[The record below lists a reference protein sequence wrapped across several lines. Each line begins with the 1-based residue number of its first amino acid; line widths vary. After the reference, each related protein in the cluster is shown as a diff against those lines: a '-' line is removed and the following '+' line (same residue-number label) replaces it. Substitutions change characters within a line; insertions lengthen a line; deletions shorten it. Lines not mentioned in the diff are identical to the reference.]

1 VKIDLHTYPPR
12 RAWGQRAYDARA
24 GAGRQGC
31 SEVSMALASQLM
43 FFLSQTDPVAWG
55 AGLPGS
61 PIFAFN
67 DKWEDL
73 TVFLV
78 PVRQWSDGT
87 ADR

>member
-1 VKIDLHTYPPR
+1 
-12 RAWGQRAYDARA
+12 
-24 GAGRQGC
+24 
-31 SEVSMALASQLM
+31 M
-43 FFLSQTDPVAWG
+43 FFLSQTDPAAWG
-55 AGLPGS
+55 AGMQGS

-67 DKWEDL
+67 DKWEGL